1 MGSKQSPSFFDCHLS
16 HWKFRHLKRKMTVII
31 IYILYR
37 VQKGK
42 GISDKKYGLQDEVF
56 ITATEASMDKKL
68 EAEILKI
75 PYKTRY
81 RL

>member
-1 MGSKQSPSFFDCHLS
+1 M
-16 HWKFRHLKRKMTVII
+16 
-31 IYILYR
+31 
-37 VQKGK
+37 QKGK